1 MRAFAVF
8 SLIFFLSACARFV
21 DPVRVE
27 SFVPGPPGTFTY
39 SARTNTVM
47 TENDDGEAEQIRL
60 GWLAEDLKASGSCA
74 KGYAIDS
81 RRLVQEGP
89 GIFANGGDIVYRGH
103 CL

>member
-1 MRAFAVF
+1 MRVAAVAF
-8 SLIFFLSACARFV
+8 LFFLSACAQWV

-27 SFVPGPPGTFTY
+27 SFAPGPKGTFTY

-47 TENDDGEAEQIRL
+47 TANDDGEAEQIRR
-60 GWLAEDLKASGSCA
+60 GWLAKDLAASGSCPRA
-74 KGYAIDS
+74 YAIDS
-81 RRLVQEGP
+81 RRFVQGGP